1 MTQATTTS
9 KARIEKF
16 RFGTTKSVRVG
27 SRALRRK
34 KERELAKQQRR
45 SK

>member
-1 MTQATTTS
+1 MTQAATTS

-27 SRALRRK
+27 SRELRRRQ
-34 KERELAKQQRR
+34 ERKLAKQQRR